1 MDKMKINNDWKD
13 EKHLELLNNATNSL
27 AELGVLSESEVKSIK
42 KAIKEQD
49 DGEIHTSSEQKS

>member
-49 DGEIHTSSEQKS
+49 DGKIHSS

>member
-13 EKHLELLNNATNSL
+13 EKHLELLNNATDSL

-42 KAIKEQD
+42 QAIKEQD
-49 DGEIHTSSEQKS
+49 DGEIHTS